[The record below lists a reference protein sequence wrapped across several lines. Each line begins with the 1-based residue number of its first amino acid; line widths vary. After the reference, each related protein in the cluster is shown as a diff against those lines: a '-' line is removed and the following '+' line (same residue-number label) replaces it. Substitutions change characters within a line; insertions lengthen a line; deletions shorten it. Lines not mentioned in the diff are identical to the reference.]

1 MKKLKLS
8 ALLVYAGLLV
18 FSACGGGGGGGSDDP
33 QNPGGDKTISISVI
47 NGVTPPACGETPVSV
62 ITANAQFTG
71 TVTWNDSPSTFAANK
86 VYTATI
92 ELTAKSGYTLEGVSD
107 NFFNVSGA
115 SVVVNDADTGT
126 ITAEFPATGSAPP
139 TVINIKAISGVTAPV
154 RDAVPATTITET
166 AQYTGTIT
174 WSGSPAKFAASTVYT
189 ATITLTAKSGY
200 TFNGTTA
207 NYFIVSDATSVTNS
221 ANTGVITAVF
231 PATSDVPCLTEVT
244 VGSMTTITYL
254 TGTEFKIITT
264 PDISTSN
271 TFPCN
276 IDADSNIDEATDIT
290 NVPAR
295 FIIGETE
302 VTYKLWKEVYDW
314 ATDAARGSEKYT
326 FANVGAMGYGSS
338 TTNQHPVTKVSWRDT
353 IVWCNALTEYY
364 NENNGSAADLKC
376 VYYTDKNY
384 ITPLRTSTLSYLI
397 TGTTAGSQDKP
408 YVYTSSTGNTDMANC
423 TAKGFRLPTSIEWEY
438 AARYRGT
445 DSVNAIAGSDGTY
458 YTKGNSASGAIA
470 DYNDASATSA
480 VGVYGVSSTAT
491 VKCKGTTGANALGL
505 YDMSGN
511 VWEWCFDWNPYYI
524 GSRRMFLGGS
534 FSYPEIGMQ
543 VGYLHSTDP
552 YVKNFDFGFRF
563 CRSK

>member
-1 MKKLKLS
+1 M
-8 ALLVYAGLLV
+8 LV

-244 VGSMTTITYL
+244 VGSTTSITFL
-254 TGTEFKIITT
+254 TGTEFKIIAT
-264 PDISTSN
+264 PDVATTK
-271 TFPCN
+271 TFPTGTS
-276 IDADSNIDEATDIT
+276 DSGSA
-290 NVPAR
+290 NVPSR
-295 FIIGETE
+295 FIMGETE
-302 VTYKLWKEVYDW
+302 VTYQLWKEVYDW
-314 ATDAARGSEKYT
+314 AIANGYT
-326 FANVGAMGYGSS
+326 FANAGVKGNDGAAAK
-338 TTNQHPVTKVSWRDT
+338 TAQHPVTTVNWRDS

-364 NENNGSAADLKC
+364 NANNGSETDLVC
-376 VYYTDKNY
+376 VYTYSGSIIRDSRDSNA
-384 ITPLRTSTLSYLI
+384 
-397 TGTTAGSQDKP
+397 TACDGAVQN
-408 YVYTSSTGNTDMANC
+408 SSS
-423 TAKGFRLPTSIEWEY
+423 KGFRLPGSMEWEY

-445 DSVNAIAGSDGTY
+445 ETTNAVAGSDGSY
-458 YTKGNSASGAIA
+458 YTKGNSASGATA
-470 DYNDASATSA
+470 DYSDGSATSA
-480 VGVYGVSSTAT
+480 VAVYGVSSTAI
-491 VKCKGTTGANALGL
+491 VKSKGSGANALGL

-511 VWEWCFDWNPYYI
+511 VWEWCYDI
-524 GSRRMFLGGS
+524 SGGSRRVIRGGACS
-534 FSYPEIGMQ
+534 NPASLLQ
-543 VGYLHSTDP
+543 VGYVYSGDP
-552 YVKNFDFGFRF
+552 YGEGNDIGFRF
-563 CRSK
+563 CRNR